1 MNYSEVHLKNPINS
15 KSITELFGDIK
26 DCNSTHLIINI
37 GAHNFESIE
46 VIKELKNKLI
56 QAELTMKRFKKIAI
70 IHPPEFRNKSEDEER
85 YNYFSNNNEAVNWL
99 EKL

>member
-15 KSITELFGDIK
+15 KNIAKLFDDINNSK
-26 DCNSTHLIINI
+26 STHLIINI

-46 VIKELKNKLI
+46 VIKELKKRLI
-56 QAELTMKRFKKIAI
+56 QAELTLKCFKKIAI
-70 IHPPEFRNKSEDEER
+70 IHPPYFRNKSEDDER
-85 YNYFSNNNEAVNWL
+85 YNYFSNNKEAVNWL